1 MVWNMFLLSHNPTF
15 PSSFPLMVHTLKSTF
30 GQWHQRGQ
38 TSPAERKGTFICQ
51 FVHLPIC
58 LSICKSLFRS
68 SHKSSLSGLKSA
80 SGLKCA
86 LSGLKL
92 VFSGSNSSPQICPLG
107 TSGNSPLCPALTPLL
122 QQITPSRA
130 LGTAD
135 HVRSLND

>member
-15 PSSFPLMVHTLKSTF
+15 PSSFPLMVYTLKSTF

-38 TSPAERKGTFICQ
+38 TSPAEYKGTFICQ
-51 FVHLPIC
+51 VVHLPIC
-58 LSICKSLFRS
+58 LSIRKLLLRS

-92 VFSGSNSSPQICPLG
+92 VFSGSWLIEKKTVNMH
-107 TSGNSPLCPALTPLL
+107 SPLLPVCTVLDYGWSSFDT
-122 QQITPSRA
+122 
-130 LGTAD
+130 LGGN
-135 HVRSLND
+135 L